1 MHGFGYDSM
10 FYRDFSQDEFLTL
23 DFTLPT
29 NNTNNKITILESLQ
43 HSLATLPL
51 EEKTKISHRG
61 QAIQSLLKLLINC
74 N

>member
-1 MHGFGYDSM
+1 MEYCPM
-10 FYRDFSQDEFLTL
+10 FYRDFSQDEILTL

-61 QAIQSLLKLLINC
+61 QAIQSLLKAFLAYF
-74 N
+74 